1 MWSFGVVV
9 FPPLFDQD
17 LCFAKRVEDLTI
29 QQLIP
34 EPCVEA
40 FAISVLP
47 GRPRFDVSGIG
58 PDGCN
63 PVSDGLSNELGAQNP
78 LQPYRLFH
86 RSVVR
91 FVAVILKAQSEMR
104 RPLRICGQTKPVT

>member
-1 MWSFGVVV
+1 MLVHDWSGCHRDDGFRSRWAVAQSTICSFGVVV

-47 GRPRFDVSGIG
+47 GRPRLDVGG
-58 PDGCN
+58 LGADGCN
-63 PVSDGLSNELGAQNP
+63 PVSDGLSNELGA
-78 LQPYRLFH
+78 
-86 RSVVR
+86 
-91 FVAVILKAQSEMR
+91 VI
-104 RPLRICGQTKPVT
+104 